1 MLATDRAHDISDLLR
16 KALLVATKLGLR
28 EFRQWIECELNGY
41 DSHVNVPEY
50 RKARAELRLIN
61 PYNGL
66 IPFYIS
72 DKRLADALCN
82 VELRDPVENL
92 QFLAN
97 TLTKE
102 GSYINVPLSHSQEAI
117 LLKSQGGIQLP
128 PVRKLSP
135 NKAIMVIDAVRTR
148 ILEWSLELESQGIFG
163 DGIMFSKEEKA
174 KATSTPSINIQNF
187 QGVLGNVSKTSLIQD
202 LSMTVGKG
210 DIEELI
216 RRMSEQGV
224 HEKDLKDLRKA
235 VALDPIIATD
245 GSLGQET
252 SNWIGR
258 MASKALSGTWAIGK
272 SIGVGSASKILSEL
286 IMSYYGIK

>member
-1 MLATDRAHDISDLLR
+1 
-16 KALLVATKLGLR
+16 
-28 EFRQWIECELNGY
+28 
-41 DSHVNVPEY
+41 
-50 RKARAELRLIN
+50 
-61 PYNGL
+61 
-66 IPFYIS
+66 
-72 DKRLADALCN
+72 
-82 VELRDPVENL
+82 
-92 QFLAN
+92 
-97 TLTKE
+97 
-102 GSYINVPLSHSQEAI
+102 
-117 LLKSQGGIQLP
+117 
-128 PVRKLSP
+128 
-135 NKAIMVIDAVRTR
+135 MVIDAVRTR
-148 ILEWSLELESQGIFG
+148 ILEWSLELERQGIFG

-187 QGVLGNVSKTSLIQD
+187 QGVLGNVSKSSLIQD